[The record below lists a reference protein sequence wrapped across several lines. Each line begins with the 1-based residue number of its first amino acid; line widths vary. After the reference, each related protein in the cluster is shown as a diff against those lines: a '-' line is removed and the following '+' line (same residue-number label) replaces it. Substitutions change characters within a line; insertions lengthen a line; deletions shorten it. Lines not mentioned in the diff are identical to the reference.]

1 MHKSP
6 IKIYQGGFLLCV
18 WGFVLF
24 AASDTYSG
32 NFRVGNLFLSQNEDS
47 VNTKCKAEELREVLQ
62 WFVWLNWNKCWFVQK
77 KKPPKTKPWPFW
89 ILLVLAFYFLSLL
102 KQNACLLTS
111 EICSPSCGA
120 LWQGCSNVHS
130 QLMCWVCSHC
140 AMGQSGRQENEWMK
154 SSA

>member
-62 WFVWLNWNKCWFVQK
+62 RFV
-77 KKPPKTKPWPFW
+77 
-89 ILLVLAFYFLSLL
+89 
-102 KQNACLLTS
+102 
-111 EICSPSCGA
+111 
-120 LWQGCSNVHS
+120 
-130 QLMCWVCSHC
+130 
-140 AMGQSGRQENEWMK
+140 
-154 SSA
+154 